1 MDLRKE
7 KSSPA
12 VQESF
17 FAFGFVVL
25 FGAGAPPG
33 RPPSVTLDPFL
44 SLPLPVVSTWAKR
57 VWRRGHPAQ
66 RDAGPVPFF
75 AFAGCVDPGKEK
87 APLVQRGD
95 SMAGPCRGDCE
106 AKQFQPAFI
115 QLPSAAAQYGC
126 PPSVTLDSYLSL
138 PWPVVLT
145 RAKRVWLRG
154 HPAQRDAGPVPF
166 FALAGCVDPGKE
178 SLAAWRRC
186 HIRGDCEAKQFQ
198 PAFIQLPSA
207 AAQYGGGGS
216 PPGAWDRQHGTYLWK
231 RGKKGRL

>member
-33 RPPSVTLDPFL
+33 RPASVTLDPFL
-44 SLPLPVVSTWAKR
+44 SLPWPVVLTRAKR

-75 AFAGCVDPGKEK
+75 AFAGCVHLGKEK
-87 APLVQRGD
+87 APLV
-95 SMAGPCRGDCE
+95 
-106 AKQFQPAFI
+106 
-115 QLPSAAAQYGC
+115 
-126 PPSVTLDSYLSL
+126 
-138 PWPVVLT
+138 
-145 RAKRVWLRG
+145 
-154 HPAQRDAGPVPF
+154 
-166 FALAGCVDPGKE
+166 
-178 SLAAWRRC
+178 AAWRRC

-207 AAQYGGGGS
+207 AAQYGCPDTGPTGLFCGTLPGLYNS
-216 PPGAWDRQHGTYLWK
+216 PFRCWLASTGAQEQTAHTAGESLAVRTPDLGHGTGSAEHTYGSGGK
-231 RGKKGRL
+231 RGDCK